1 MERGDRVSS
10 SGEKLSLSLVLLVFM
25 ILHLLP
31 GGRGT
36 KSLPSG
42 WVETATMPLAFFW
55 TQSAYIKSRF
65 GRGLPKI
72 PSAVLIAPSPFC
84 PVSYS
89 CQPKLSCWDRWCFQ
103 LQFCRCLQRRAQPF
117 KASCGK
123 RAFSGLCISSMSS
136 FPRTSVVHIDLLGRT
151 AVQDQAVF
159 WTPLGQVLD
168 LFPVVIWDPLSLKTS
183 QGY

>member
-1 MERGDRVSS
+1 MKLSCACLKHTRIHMSCLKRLLSMERGDRVNS
-10 SGEKLSLSLVLLVFM
+10 SGEK
-25 ILHLLP
+25 
-31 GGRGT
+31 
-36 KSLPSG
+36 
-42 WVETATMPLAFFW
+42 
-55 TQSAYIKSRF
+55 QSAYRF

-72 PSAVLIAPSPFC
+72 PSPVLTAPSPFC

-89 CQPKLSCWDRWCFQ
+89 CHPKLSCWDRWCFQ

-159 WTPLGQVLD
+159 WTPLGPVLD
-168 LFPVVIWDPLSLKTS
+168 LFPVVIWDPLGLKTS